1 MKRFGFATLL
11 VFDLVLF
18 APLLLRGR
26 VLTSHEFVRAHH
38 PWRETGQGLREAEN
52 PLLADPGAAGET
64 TLVRYR
70 RFPRGFF
77 WNPWVSSGAIGPF
90 HLAQGFLS
98 PFVAI
103 PSLVLPEAWIETG
116 ILFLKFNFAFLA
128 AYFFLRGRGFSDLAA
143 AAGAATW
150 AFSTAQTVWGL
161 WMQTS
166 VSVTYPLLLLAV
178 DRAFEDSRTART
190 ILFVSASFLL
200 CLAGGFP
207 HWILYGVLA
216 AGLYFLFRAARER
229 VEARSAFLRLAAAG
243 VIAVAILS
251 PSILASSRFVH
262 ASGFR
267 EARHGMGSAYPLPLR
282 HLRLYFLPE
291 YQGTPRR
298 ADYRGVGW
306 IPGDNYV
313 ETAAGV
319 GLVAGLF
326 AAVGIFSKRRRALVA
341 WAATLA
347 ALVAIPLYGG
357 GWALRAAGSLPFLSI
372 TLFARSKILIVLA
385 LGVLVACGVEA
396 LERLADASALRRTAL
411 ALSPFAIAV
420 PLAFLVLDFHSVSRP
435 ADAVFR
441 ETPGIAKLRER
452 LSAGPGRFAAAGWT
466 LPPNVAEVFSVED
479 ARGHLLHESMYRRL
493 LAAADPN
500 SYGRFGTYV
509 LFSPLSLDP
518 ASPVLDLLNVT
529 TLAAPPGA
537 RLPVGEEVERR
548 DAAAME
554 PVDPRTVRRDPDP
567 AQFPRIYAGP
577 DLTLFARPSAFPRF
591 RLVSR
596 ALPGGLEEVRR
607 ADRPTLA
614 TAVFA
619 PPDVARRL
627 APGESGRGSGG
638 SIRIVEVA
646 PERFEI
652 STVTPLPSLLVT
664 SQKSFYPYWRL
675 FLDGSPAPGFAANG
689 MFLGLEL
696 PAGRHR
702 VEGRFV
708 VPPLELLISG
718 IGLAAL
724 GVITGKALRSR

>member
-1 MKRFGFATLL
+1 VKRLGFATLL
-11 VFDLVLF
+11 VFDLLLF

-38 PWRETGQGLREAEN
+38 PWRATEQGLREAEN
-52 PLLADPGAAGET
+52 PLLADPGASGET

-70 RFPRGFF
+70 SFPRGFF
-77 WNPWVSSGAIGPF
+77 WNPWLSSGAIGPF

-98 PFVAI
+98 PFVAL
-103 PSLVLPEAWIETG
+103 PSLLLPEAGIETG
-116 ILFLKFNFAFLA
+116 ILFLKLNFAFLA

-166 VSVTYPLLLLAV
+166 VSVTYPLLLLVV
-178 DRAFEDSRTART
+178 DRAFEEERPARAM
-190 ILFVSASFLL
+190 LFASATFLL

-207 HWILYGVLA
+207 HWILYGAAA
-216 AGLYFLFRAARER
+216 AGLYFLFRLARER
-229 VEARSAFLRLAAAG
+229 AKAGSAFVRIAAAG
-243 VIAVAILS
+243 AISLAILC
-251 PSILASSRFVH
+251 PSILASSRFVQ
-262 ASGFR
+262 ASGYR

-313 ETAAGV
+313 ETAVGVGFVAGV
-319 GLVAGLF
+319 L
-326 AAVGIFSKRRRALVA
+326 AAVGVFSRRRRALVA
-341 WAATLA
+341 WAVTLA

-357 GWALRAAGSLPFLSI
+357 GWALRAAGSLPFQGI

-396 LERLADASALRRTAL
+396 LERLAEKNALRRTAL
-411 ALSPFAIAV
+411 ELSPFAIAV
-420 PLAFLVLDFHSVSRP
+420 PLAFLVLDFLSVSRP

-441 ETPGIAKLRER
+441 ETPGIER
-452 LSAGPGRFAAAGWT
+452 LRQIQRESPGRFAAAGWT

-479 ARGHLLHESMYRRL
+479 ARGHLLHEAAYRRL

-500 SYGRFGTYV
+500 SYGWYGTYL
-509 LFSPLSLDP
+509 LFNPRSLDP

-529 TLAAPPGA
+529 TLAAPPGS
-537 RLPVGEEVERR
+537 RLPAGEEVARR
-548 DAAAME
+548 DAATME
-554 PVDPRTVRRDPDP
+554 PVDTRTARPDPDP
-567 AQFPRIYAGP
+567 AQFPRLYAGP

-591 RLVSR
+591 WLVAR
-596 ALPGGLEEVRR
+596 ALPGGVEEVRA
-607 ADRPTLA
+607 ADRSTLA
-614 TAVFA
+614 AAVFV
-619 PPDVARRL
+619 PPDYSRRL
-627 APGESGRGSGG
+627 APDESRRGSGG
-638 SIRIVEVA
+638 KIRIVALE
-646 PERFEI
+646 PERFEL
-652 STVTPLPSLLVT
+652 STQTALPSLLVS
-664 SQKSFYPYWRL
+664 SQKSFSPYWRL
-675 FLDGSPAPGFAANG
+675 SLDGAPTPGFAANG
-689 MFLGLEL
+689 IFLGLEL

-702 VEGRFV
+702 VVGRFV
-708 VPPLELLISG
+708 VPRLELLISG
-718 IGLAAL
+718 IGLVALSLVAAS
-724 GVITGKALRSR
+724 VLRSR